1 MEIPDSLL
9 EKGWTI
15 VKVWLCFA
23 KNTDE
28 DGCVLISDEEVAQEA
43 GIDLD
48 EVRSYKD
55 ILLSEEYLPCKGVLP
70 SVKNFINSRKSSE
83 IQF

>member
-43 GIDLD
+43 GMDLD
-48 EVRSYKD
+48 EVMSYKD

>member
-1 MEIPDSLL
+1 M
-9 EKGWTI
+9 
-15 VKVWLCFA
+15 
-23 KNTDE
+23 
-28 DGCVLISDEEVAQEA
+28 
-43 GIDLD
+43 DLD

-83 IQF
+83 I